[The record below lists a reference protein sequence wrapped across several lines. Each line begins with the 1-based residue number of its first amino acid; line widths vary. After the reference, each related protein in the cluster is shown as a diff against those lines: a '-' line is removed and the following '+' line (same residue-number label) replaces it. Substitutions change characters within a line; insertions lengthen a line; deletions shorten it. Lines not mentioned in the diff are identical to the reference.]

1 VAQDW
6 GQDVSAK
13 SRNKGSG
20 FERDVARDLFLLTGV
35 SFARNLEQV
44 RAVDCGDL
52 VPDNPAFPFLIEC
65 KRYAAGVSCLT
76 AWKDQASRAAE
87 KTGKIP
93 AVVFRF
99 DRQPVRVAVP
109 LSAICAP
116 GSANEWA
123 EISLPGLAYVAAE
136 IMAQQAVDH
145 V

>member
-1 VAQDW
+1 MSV
-6 GQDVSAK
+6 K

-20 FERDVARDLFLLTGV
+20 FEREVAAILRDLTGV
-35 SFARNLEQV
+35 NFKRNLEQV
-44 RAVDCGDL
+44 RAADHGDL
-52 VPDNPAFPFLIEC
+52 VPDDPAFPFIIEC
-65 KRYAAGVSCLT
+65 KRYAAGVSCLA
-76 AWKDQASRAAE
+76 AWKDQARRAAAA
-87 KTGKIP
+87 TGKIP

-136 IMAQQAVDH
+136 IMAQGAVDH

>member
-1 VAQDW
+1 M
-6 GQDVSAK
+6 SAK
-13 SRNKGSG
+13 SRNKGAG

-35 SFARNLEQV
+35 TFARNLEQV

-52 VPDNPAFPFLIEC
+52 VPDDPAFPFLIEC

-109 LSAICAP
+109 MWCAFGAASQP
-116 GSANEWA
+116 SGEWA
-123 EISLPGLAYVAAE
+123 EISLPGLAYLASELIGERVLR
-136 IMAQQAVDH
+136 H